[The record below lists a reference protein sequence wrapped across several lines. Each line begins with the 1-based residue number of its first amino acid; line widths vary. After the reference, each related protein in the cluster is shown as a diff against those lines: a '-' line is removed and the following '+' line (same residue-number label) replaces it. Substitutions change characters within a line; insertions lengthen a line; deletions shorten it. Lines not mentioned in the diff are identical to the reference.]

1 METSLLK
8 NIQADRLPEWD
19 ETVLKIIALIQSPF
33 GGGGNIMTAA
43 VLHNGEPYRVIRCE
57 GLREYMSLISDMLEA
72 GFEELIGGGQSRN
85 GYDLMFQAGA
95 AGIAPIPE
103 SPEEEY

>member
-8 NIQADRLPEWD
+8 NIQTDRLPEWD

-57 GLREYMSLISDMLEA
+57 GLREYMSLISDMAEA
-72 GFEELIGGGQSRN
+72 GFEELIGDGQPRD
-85 GYDLMFQAGA
+85 GYKFLFEEGA
-95 AGIAPIPE
+95 EGIGKIPE
-103 SPEEEY
+103 VPEEEW